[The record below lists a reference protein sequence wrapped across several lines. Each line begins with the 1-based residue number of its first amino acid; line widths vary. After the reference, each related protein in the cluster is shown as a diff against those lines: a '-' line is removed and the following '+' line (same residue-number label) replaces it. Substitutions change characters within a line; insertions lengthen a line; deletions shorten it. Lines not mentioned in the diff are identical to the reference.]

1 MPTFDSK
8 AEAPVY
14 ELLKGTYPFE
24 IVNVEQ
30 LTSSS
35 NGKTA
40 GCPERKLTLKFF
52 KDTNFKEPLAQI
64 TDSLYDHPD
73 LLWKWSVFAKAA
85 GVALKDGEAFDVDE
99 GWKGFRGFAECEPE
113 ANPKGKDP
121 KKLWNKVK
129 RYITDQP
136 ALLPA
141 KPEDP
146 FAE

>member
-1 MPTFDSK
+1 MPVFNPK
-8 AEAPVY
+8 AEQPVY
-14 ELLKGTYPFE
+14 ETIKGTFPFE
-24 IVNVEQ
+24 IVGVEH
-30 LTSSS
+30 LTSS
-35 NGKTA
+35 GAKTA
-40 GCPERKLTLKFF
+40 GCPERKVTLKFF
-52 KDTNFKEPLAQI
+52 KDTTFKEPLAQFS
-64 TDSLYDHPD
+64 DSLYDHPD

-85 GVALKDGEAFDVDE
+85 GVALAPGENFDIDD

-136 ALLPA
+136 ALLPNKA
-141 KPEDP
+141 EDP